1 MKTSTRQTIGYLAAY
16 FMLGAVIASLGP
28 TLPGLAANTGIAIAS
43 IGIVFSAR
51 SLGYLFGSLLGG
63 ALYDRLRGNDVLAA
77 AALLSALALWTIPLI
92 AVFVVLAT
100 VLFLIGF
107 FQGATDV
114 GCNMQLSRVH
124 GSRVG
129 PYLNAMFFLAG
140 VGSFLTPLL
149 IGALTLEQ
157 GYRLLAIALLPVAV
171 WQLFTPSPAIEKHDH
186 GNGDSAP
193 LGILLLF
200 AFLAFIYIGT
210 EVSYG
215 GWIFTYFQASD
226 LGDEAAGYRL
236 NSLFYLAITF
246 GRLLAIPLAA
256 RFAARRILWI
266 YISGAVFG
274 VMLMLLL
281 PAQTWSIWA
290 GTAILG
296 LSIAAIFPTTFS
308 YVGKITKFSGRQTG
322 TVWAIGSAGAM
333 LVPWVIGKVMG
344 GIAPLGMMGILLVLW
359 LAAFGLFWGLTRASR
374 ACTKAG

>member
-28 TLPGLAANTGIAIAS
+28 TLPGLAENTGVAIAS
-43 IGIVFSAR
+43 IGILFSAR

-63 ALYDRLRGNDVLAA
+63 ALYDRLRGNYVLAA
-77 AALLSALALWTIPLI
+77 AALLSALALWSVPVI
-92 AVFVVLAT
+92 AAFVVLAS
-100 VLFLIGF
+100 VLFVIGF

-124 GSRVG
+124 GSKVG

-140 VGSFLTPLL
+140 IGSFLTPLL
-149 IGALTLEQ
+149 MGALTLEQ
-157 GYRLLAIALLPVAV
+157 GYRLLAIALLPVAL
-171 WQLFTPSPAIEKHDH
+171 WMLLTPSPAGEKHAH
-186 GNGDSAP
+186 GDGKGAP
-193 LGILLLF
+193 IAILLLF

-226 LGDEAAGYRL
+226 LGSEAAGYKL

-256 RFAARRILWI
+256 RFAARRILWA
-266 YISGAVFG
+266 YLGGAGLSVA
-274 VMLMLLL
+274 LMLLF
-281 PAQTWSIWA
+281 PAQPWSIWV
-290 GTAILG
+290 GTAALG

-308 YVGKITKFSGRQTG
+308 YVGKHAQFSGKQTG
-322 TVWAIGSAGAM
+322 VVWAIGSAGAM
-333 LVPWVIGKVMG
+333 FVPWLIGKAMG
-344 GIAPLGMMGILLVLW
+344 TIDPLSMMGILLALW
-359 LAAFGLFWGLTRASR
+359 LTALVLFWGLTRASSS
-374 ACTKAG
+374 KN